1 MGNQSDK
8 ANSFLSDL
16 LDDGDELKQAIDDA
30 NTPDEEST
38 TKYVVYF
45 MGDKP
50 DTVWE
55 YFHEP
60 EDGKITDINGNETG
74 EYQPYG
80 RLYGFWEEDPD
91 NKGSRQFKEHK
102 SNNLKLM
109 DWDTFME
116 RVPPNKDCTKVFDSE
131 ADFLLELI

>member
-1 MGNQSDK
+1 MSKSAK
-8 ANSFLSDL
+8 ASSFLDGL
-16 LDDGDELKQAIDDA
+16 LDDNDELKAEIADA
-30 NTPDEEST
+30 TKEPEEPDTS
-38 TKYVVYF
+38 YIVYF

-55 YFHEP
+55 YCHKP
-60 EDGKITDINGNETG
+60 EDGKITDIEGNETG

-91 NKGSRQFKEHK
+91 NKGSRVFKEHK

-109 DWDTFME
+109 DFDTFME
-116 RVPPNKDCTKVFDSE
+116 RVPPNKDCTKVFESE